1 MTSTASSPTASTQGS
16 ALVGAG
22 EAVTDATSWVLRFAM
37 PADHR
42 HRRDEFMELI
52 GVTLRDGDGGT
63 GTGFTFT
70 VEDGGAR
77 AVQAL
82 LDDVILPG
90 LIGRGPTEAPWCWDE
105 GRRRTHRL
113 GRGISMMAI
122 AAADIALWDL
132 RARREGRPLAATLGA
147 ARDRVPGY
155 GSGRGSAVI
164 PVHQLAEANAEYAAM
179 GLRGVKIRV
188 GLDPRTDIDRVVA
201 VREAIGDSTLL
212 MCDANER
219 LDLPQALWLGSR
231 LADHDVYWF
240 EEPLP
245 SEQVAAHARL
255 RAALPMAVAVGE
267 HLFDRWQ
274 FQEYLAAGAA
284 DIVNPDAC
292 MSGGVTEFMRIAEL
306 AAIHGVAL
314 SPHFM
319 TPLHI
324 HLAAAAPSAAFVEW
338 FPFMDQLLQQPLE
351 VHDGDVMV
359 PARPG
364 HGIEFDPDAFEH
376 HRVA

>member
-1 MTSTASSPTASTQGS
+1 MTSTTPATSLGTSRR
-16 ALVGAG
+16 LVRPG
-22 EAVTDATSWVLRFAM
+22 ETVTDATSWVLRFLM
-37 PADHR
+37 PAEHR
-42 HRRDEFMELI
+42 HRPDEYMELI
-52 GVTLRDGDGGT
+52 GVTVQDGDGAT

-90 LIGRGPTEAPWCWDE
+90 IVGAAPTEAPRCWEE

-113 GRGISMMAI
+113 GRGISMMAV

-132 RARREGRPLAATLGA
+132 RARREERPLAATLGA
-147 ARDRVPGY
+147 VRDRVPGY

-164 PVHQLAEANAEYAAM
+164 PTDQLAAVNAEYADM

-188 GLDPRTDIDRVVA
+188 GVDLHDDLRRVAA
-201 VREAIGDSTLL
+201 VREAIGDSTHL

-219 LDLPQALWLGSR
+219 LSLPQALWLGQR
-231 LADHDVYWF
+231 LGEQDVYWF

-245 SEQVAAHARL
+245 SERIEAHARL
-255 RAALPMAVAVGE
+255 RAALPMAISVGE

-274 FQEYLAAGAA
+274 FQDYLAAGAA

-306 AAIHGVAL
+306 AGSHGVTL

-324 HLAAAAPSAAFVEW
+324 HLAAAAEAADYVEW
-338 FPFMDQLLQQPLE
+338 FPFMDHMLQEPLE
-351 VHDGDVMV
+351 VSDGDVLV
-359 PARPG
+359 PDRPG
-364 HGIEFDPDAFEH
+364 HGIDFQPDAFEH